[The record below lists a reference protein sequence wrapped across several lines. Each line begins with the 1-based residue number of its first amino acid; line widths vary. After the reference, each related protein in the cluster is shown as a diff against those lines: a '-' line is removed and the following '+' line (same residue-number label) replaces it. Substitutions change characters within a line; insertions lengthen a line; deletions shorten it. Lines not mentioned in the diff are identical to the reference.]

1 MLRLRIVC
9 YTPRK
14 EKRGNKMIDVFTPE
28 KSEGI
33 MIVMSGAPQEKL
45 WNDKKMWIDK
55 KMRNECW
62 KGYHSYNHTFR

>member
-1 MLRLRIVC
+1 
-9 YTPRK
+9 
-14 EKRGNKMIDVFTPE
+14 MIDVYTPK

-62 KGYHSYNHTFR
+62 KGYQSYNYTFR

>member
-45 WNDKKMWIDK
+45 WNDKKM
-55 KMRNECW
+55 RNECW
-62 KGYHSYNHTFR
+62 KGYQSYNHTFR